1 MLQPI
6 YEQAMG
12 AAIAACNAR
21 QPDAGMA
28 ICADILRQRPADPAA
43 HQLLAL
49 LQLQGGQS
57 APAWQHIQHSL
68 QARPGYPPALLLAG
82 KIARARDDL
91 AGAAEFFGQAAALSP
106 ASAEPAY
113 LHGLTLL
120 EQGHAAAAARV
131 LQALVQAHPTHAGAW
146 FQLGVV
152 RQDLAELPAAA
163 AAFQAALQHQP
174 GHAEAAVNLGIVR
187 QELNQLPGAMQAYR
201 RAYQLRPDTFGRIA
215 QALTSSPHGALWLDL
230 AALRQLLTGG

>member
-1 MLQPI
+1 MAMQQPT

-21 QPDAGMA
+21 QPDVAMA

-49 LQLQGGQS
+49 LHLQSNQPV
-57 APAWQHIQHSL
+57 PAHHHIQHSL

-91 AGAAEFFGQAAALSP
+91 PGAAHFFGQAAALSP
-106 ASAEPAY
+106 TSAEPAY

-120 EQGHAAAAARV
+120 EQGHQAAAARA
-131 LQALVQAHPTHAGAW
+131 LQALVQAHPQHAAAW

-152 RQDLAELPAAA
+152 RQDLGELPAAV

-174 GHAEAAVNLGIVR
+174 SHAEAAVNLGIVL
-187 QELNQLPGAMQAYR
+187 QELNRLPDAIQAYR
-201 RAYQLRPDTFGRIA
+201 QAYQLRPDTFGRIA

-230 AALRQLLTGG
+230 ADLRRLLA